1 MKIAGFPIV
10 THTIQSLNLGKMIN
24 GKEDERQLS
33 LLFVDIFVT
42 KMFLLQCYIGVKL
55 AMSDPKKCQ
64 IVRKITP
71 LQCDEFWNPLK

>member
-42 KMFLLQCYIGVKL
+42 KNVSSAMLHRCQISNVRSKK
-55 AMSDPKKCQ
+55 MSDCEKNNP
-64 IVRKITP
+64 TP
-71 LQCDEFWNPLK
+71 M